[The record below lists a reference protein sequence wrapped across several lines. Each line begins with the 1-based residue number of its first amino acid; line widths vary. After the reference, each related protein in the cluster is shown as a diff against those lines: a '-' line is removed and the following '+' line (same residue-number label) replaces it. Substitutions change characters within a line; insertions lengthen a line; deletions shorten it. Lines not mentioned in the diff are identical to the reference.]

1 MRYNMAMKK
10 IQWDPKKS
18 TSIQNNP
25 DRGISLEM
33 LAEFIQNEACV
44 DIIVR
49 NHYPGQMAFIVP
61 IGSQVWCVP
70 FREDDHSIY
79 LITAWPDR
87 KLRRKYHGSYD

>member
-1 MRYNMAMKK
+1 MVMKK
-10 IQWDPKKS
+10 IQWDPNKS
-18 TSIQNNP
+18 ALIQNNP

-33 LAEFIQNEACV
+33 VAELIQNGIYV

-49 NHYPGQMAFIVP
+49 NHYPDQRAFIVP
-61 IGSQVWCVP
+61 IDDQIWCVP

-87 KLRRKYHGSYD
+87 KLRRKYHG